1 MPPAGPVQ
9 TAAAVLYRTTTHGIE
24 VTVTPHY
31 LEDRSSPAKGVYFWA
46 YTIEIINRG
55 SEKVQLRTRHWRITD
70 ARGRLKEVRG
80 PGVVGEEPV
89 IAPGQ
94 SFEYTSGVPLETPSG
109 FMVGSYGMETA
120 AGERFDVD
128 IPAFSLD
135 SPSAQRTIN

>member
-1 MPPAGPVQ
+1 MAIVTQARRLPRPGAKGVKKYAVTSRPTGASNGQKGARPMPPASPAQ
-9 TAAAVLYRTTTHGIE
+9 TANAVLYRTTTHGIE

-31 LEDRSSPAKGVYFWA
+31 LEDKSSPAKGVYFWA

-89 IAPGQ
+89 
-94 SFEYTSGVPLETPSG
+94 LE
-109 FMVGSYGMETA
+109 
-120 AGERFDVD
+120 
-128 IPAFSLD
+128 
-135 SPSAQRTIN
+135 